1 MNVWTY
7 DKIMEY
13 VKTGK
18 NIVLVGAGIVGVEL
32 LALME
37 ENNVQV
43 MNFFD
48 NAEKKQGDYINGVL
62 IEKPSDKGDNIVYII
77 CAKREKIQHEF
88 YEQLISLGISKHDI
102 VILMYETDV
111 YDMQMIKTNVDNEII
126 REAVDKLYYSCFKSW
141 MNWEKPSTYN
151 EKLNWEKVYDCD
163 PIKTKLADKY
173 LVRNWVAEKIGEEYL
188 TRLYGVW
195 DTPEEID
202 YRELPS
208 SFVLKTNN
216 GSARNI
222 IVPDKSKMD
231 EVAITKQFLEW
242 KEKSHYYIGLE
253 TQYRDI
259 VPKII
264 CEEYLEGVAENLYDY
279 DVFCFHGE
287 PKYIWC
293 IKGSHR
299 PGCKASFY
307 DLNWNK
313 QEFSY
318 GYPIDEGMAPK
329 PDKLDEMLELSRKL
343 SQGFKHAR
351 VDWYEYPKSRHGIL
365 FSEITF
371 TTWAG
376 LKHFFPPQY
385 DEILGKLI

>member
-1 MNVWTY
+1 MNNLEN
-7 DKIMEY
+7 DKILEHIE
-13 VKTGK
+13 KK
-18 NIVLVGAGIVGVEL
+18 NEIVLVGAGKYGVEL
-32 LALME
+32 LALLAE
-37 ENNVQV
+37 KGKKVV
-43 MNFFD
+43 AFYD
-48 NAEKKQGDYINGVL
+48 NAKEKQGKYMYGIPIQEPTRREGNC
-62 IEKPSDKGDNIVYII
+62 IYII
-77 CAKREKIQHEF
+77 CMRDPSSVSLIHN
-88 YEQLISLGISKHDI
+88 QLLALGILEEDVVAVHKFEKKN
-102 VILMYETDV
+102 YETIDWNDIKQCKEAIEELYFDV
-111 YDMQMIKTNVDNEII
+111 FQK
-126 REAVDKLYYSCFKSW
+126 K
-141 MNWEKPSTYN
+141 MNWDNPITYN
-151 EKLNWEKVYDCD
+151 EKLNWEKIYD
-163 PIKTKLADKY
+163 PNPLKTRLADKY
-173 LVRNWVAEKIGEEYL
+173 LVRNWVFEKIGEEYL

-195 DTPEEID
+195 DKPEEID
-202 YRELPS
+202 YDALPS
-208 SFVLKTNN
+208 QFVLKTNN
-216 GSARNI
+216 GSGRNS
-222 IVPDKSKMD
+222 IVTDKTKIEIS
-231 EVAITKQFLEW
+231 AIKNQLAVW
-242 KEKSHYYIGLE
+242 LKKSHYPVGFEI
-253 TQYRDI
+253 QYRDI
-259 VPKII
+259 TPKII

>member
-1 MNVWTY
+1 MNNLEN
-7 DKIMEY
+7 DKILEHIE
-13 VKTGK
+13 KK
-18 NIVLVGAGIVGVEL
+18 NEIVLVGAGKYGVEL
-32 LALME
+32 LALLAE
-37 ENNVQV
+37 KGKKVV
-43 MNFFD
+43 AFYD
-48 NAEKKQGDYINGVL
+48 NAKEKQGKYMYGIPIQEPTRREGNC
-62 IEKPSDKGDNIVYII
+62 IYII
-77 CAKREKIQHEF
+77 CMRDPSSVSLIHN
-88 YEQLISLGISKHDI
+88 QLLALGILEEDVVAVHKFEKKN
-102 VILMYETDV
+102 YETIDWNDIKQCKEAIEELYFDV
-111 YDMQMIKTNVDNEII
+111 FQK
-126 REAVDKLYYSCFKSW
+126 K
-141 MNWEKPSTYN
+141 MNWDNPITYN
-151 EKLNWEKVYDCD
+151 EKLNWEKIYD
-163 PIKTKLADKY
+163 PNPLKTRLADKY
-173 LVRNWVAEKIGEEYL
+173 LVRNWVFEKIGEEYL

-195 DTPEEID
+195 DKPEEID
-202 YRELPS
+202 YDALPS
-208 SFVLKTNN
+208 QFVLKTNN
-216 GSARNI
+216 GSGRNI
-222 IVPDKSKMD
+222 IVTDKTKIEIS
-231 EVAITKQFLEW
+231 AIKNQLAVW
-242 KEKSHYYIGLE
+242 LKKSHYPVGFEI
-253 TQYRDI
+253 QYRDI
-259 VPKII
+259 TPKII

-287 PKYIWC
+287 PKYILC

-299 PGCKASFY
+299 PGSKASFY

-313 QEFSY
+313 QEFSN

>member
-1 MNVWTY
+1 MRDPSSVSLIHNQ
-7 DKIMEY
+7 
-13 VKTGK
+13 
-18 NIVLVGAGIVGVEL
+18 L
-32 LALME
+32 LALGILE
-37 ENNVQV
+37 EDVV
-43 MNFFD
+43 AVHKF
-48 NAEKKQGDYINGVL
+48 EKKN
-62 IEKPSDKGDNIVYII
+62 
-77 CAKREKIQHEF
+77 
-88 YEQLISLGISKHDI
+88 
-102 VILMYETDV
+102 YETIDWNDIKQCKEAIEELYFDV
-111 YDMQMIKTNVDNEII
+111 FQK
-126 REAVDKLYYSCFKSW
+126 K
-141 MNWEKPSTYN
+141 MNWDNPITYN
-151 EKLNWEKVYDCD
+151 EKLNWEKIYD
-163 PIKTKLADKY
+163 PNPLKTRLADKY
-173 LVRNWVAEKIGEEYL
+173 LVRNWVFEKIGEEYL

-195 DTPEEID
+195 DKPEEID
-202 YRELPS
+202 YDALPS
-208 SFVLKTNN
+208 QFVLKTNN
-216 GSARNI
+216 GSGRNI
-222 IVPDKSKMD
+222 IVTDKTKIEIS
-231 EVAITKQFLEW
+231 AIKNQLAVW
-242 KEKSHYYIGLE
+242 LKKSHYPVGFEI
-253 TQYRDI
+253 QYRDI
-259 VPKII
+259 TPKII

>member
-1 MNVWTY
+1 MNNLEN
-7 DKIMEY
+7 DKILEHIE
-13 VKTGK
+13 KK
-18 NIVLVGAGIVGVEL
+18 NEIVLVGAGKYGVEL
-32 LALME
+32 LALLAE
-37 ENNVQV
+37 KGKKVV
-43 MNFFD
+43 AFYD
-48 NAEKKQGDYINGVL
+48 NAKEKQGKYMYGIPIQEPTRREGNC
-62 IEKPSDKGDNIVYII
+62 IYII
-77 CAKREKIQHEF
+77 CMRDPSSVSLIHN
-88 YEQLISLGISKHDI
+88 QLLALGILEEDVVAVHKFEKKN
-102 VILMYETDV
+102 YETIDWNDIKQCKEAIEELYFDV
-111 YDMQMIKTNVDNEII
+111 FQK
-126 REAVDKLYYSCFKSW
+126 K
-141 MNWEKPSTYN
+141 MNWDNPITYN
-151 EKLNWEKVYDCD
+151 EKLNWEKIYD
-163 PIKTKLADKY
+163 PNPLKTRLADKY
-173 LVRNWVAEKIGEEYL
+173 LVRNWVFEKIGEEYL

-195 DTPEEID
+195 DKPEEID
-202 YRELPS
+202 YDALPS
-208 SFVLKTNN
+208 QFVLKTNN
-216 GSARNI
+216 GSGRNI
-222 IVPDKSKMD
+222 IVTDKTKIEIS
-231 EVAITKQFLEW
+231 AIKNQLAVW
-242 KEKSHYYIGLE
+242 LKKSHYPVGFEI
-253 TQYRDI
+253 QYRDI
-259 VPKII
+259 TPKII

>member
-1 MNVWTY
+1 MKEY
-7 DKIMEY
+7 RFDKIMEEIADKKEC
-13 VKTGK
+13 V
-18 NIVLVGAGIVGVEL
+18 IIGAGKKGTEMLTL
-32 LALME
+32 LSERGKKVVA
-37 ENNVQV
+37 
-43 MNFFD
+43 FYD
-48 NAEKKQGDYINGVL
+48 NDKEKHGKKLNG
-62 IEKPSDKGDNIVYII
+62 IEIHAPIKRNEDCVYII
-77 CAKREKIQHEF
+77 CLNNKFNASNV
-88 YEQLISLGISKHDI
+88 YEQLVMLGIEEDHIFVRQYSNNNYKKRD
-102 VILMYETDV
+102 LTDAN
-111 YDMQMIKTNVDNEII
+111 KCK
-126 REAVDKLYYSCFKSW
+126 EAIDELYYEAFCKK

-188 TRLYGVW
+188 TKLYGVW

-202 YRELPS
+202 YRGLPS